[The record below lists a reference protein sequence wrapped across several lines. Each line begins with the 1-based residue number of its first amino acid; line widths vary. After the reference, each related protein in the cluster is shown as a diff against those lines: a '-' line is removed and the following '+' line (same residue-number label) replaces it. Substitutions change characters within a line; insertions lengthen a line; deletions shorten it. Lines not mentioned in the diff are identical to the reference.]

1 MGRKAYVMLP
11 TLQEKDFN
19 RPLIASQQQSFWGH
33 LGEFRSLLIQ
43 SFSLW
48 LVACALAACGFPFL
62 AKGMNWPL
70 LEAAKKNPEL
80 LQGLVTN
87 SPMGVFSVLFQI
99 CFFGGT
105 GLSLPL
111 ILLLWAR
118 FLGPA
123 LSRKEKQRLLPL
135 TLAAFVLFCV
145 GACFSYFW
153 VVPASLSFSMEL
165 NRVFGFKL
173 IWSAADYYRLVCW
186 MSLGIGLC
194 FEFPLVILGLLASG
208 LVSVAKFKSIRGYM
222 LLGIL
227 IVGAAII
234 PGGDPLSL
242 ILLAGPL
249 YGSYELVLCLGTRLE
264 KRRHTSCT

>member
-1 MGRKAYVMLP
+1 MLS
-11 TLQEKDFN
+11 TLPESDLTPDTKPYQ
-19 RPLIASQQQSFWGH
+19 AQSFWGH
-33 LGEFRSLLIQ
+33 LGEFRKLLIQ
-43 SFSLW
+43 SFGVW
-48 LVACALAACGFPFL
+48 LLACIVAACCFPLL
-62 AKGMNWPL
+62 AQSMNWPL
-70 LEAAKKNPEL
+70 YKAAKNNPEL

-105 GLSLPL
+105 ALSSPF
-111 ILLLWAR
+111 LLVLWGR

-123 LSRKEKQRLLPL
+123 LKEKEKKLLLPL
-135 TLAAFVLFCV
+135 SISALALFALGAF
-145 GACFSYFW
+145 FSYYW

-165 NRVFGFKL
+165 NKLFGFKL
-173 IWSAADYYRLVCW
+173 IWSAADYYRLVSW

-194 FEFPLVILGLLASG
+194 FEFPLVVLALLASG
-208 LVSVAKFKSIRGYM
+208 LVSLQRFKSIRGYM

-242 ILLAGPL
+242 ILLAGPM
-249 YGSYELVLCLGTRLE
+249 YASYEGILLLGQKLE
-264 KRRHTSCT
+264 RKRNQNPHERP

>member
-1 MGRKAYVMLP
+1 MLS
-11 TLQEKDFN
+11 TLPERDLSPS
-19 RPLIASQQQSFWGH
+19 RMPSQPQSFWGH
-33 LGEFRSLLIQ
+33 LGEFRKLLIQ

-48 LVACALAACGFPFL
+48 LLGCVLAAFCFPLL

-70 LEAAKKNPEL
+70 YKAAHNNPEL

-105 GLSLPL
+105 GISFP
-111 ILLLWAR
+111 LLLVLWGR

-123 LSRKEKQRLLPL
+123 LKEREKKLLLPL
-135 TLAAFVLFCV
+135 ALSALGLFALGAF
-145 GACFSYFW
+145 FSYYW

-165 NRVFGFKL
+165 NQLFGFKL

-194 FEFPLVILGLLASG
+194 FEFPLVILALLASG
-208 LVSVAKFKSIRGYM
+208 LVSLKRFQAIRGYM

-242 ILLAGPL
+242 ILLAAPM
-249 YGSYELVLCLGTRLE
+249 YASYEGILLLGQRIE
-264 KRRHTSCT
+264 RKRNAKAHADEHS

>member
-1 MGRKAYVMLP
+1 MLS
-11 TLQEKDFN
+11 TLPEKDLN
-19 RPLIASQQQSFWGH
+19 APLIPSKHQSFWSH
-33 LGEFRSLLIQ
+33 LGELRSLLIQ
-43 SFSLW
+43 SFCLW
-48 LVACALAACGFPFL
+48 LLACMVAAFCFPFL

-70 LEAAKKNPEL
+70 FQAAKKNPEL

-105 GLSLPL
+105 GLSLPFIL
-111 ILLLWAR
+111 ILWAR

-123 LSRKEKQRLLPL
+123 LSMREKKLLLPL
-135 TLAAFVLFCV
+135 AMGAFVLFFV

-165 NRVFGFKL
+165 NKLFGFKL

-194 FEFPLVILGLLASG
+194 FEFPLVVLGLLAGG

-249 YGSYELVLCLGTRLE
+249 YGSYELVLFVGNRLE
-264 KRRHTSCT
+264 KRKNNTCP

>member
-1 MGRKAYVMLP
+1 MLS
-11 TLQEKDFN
+11 TLPEKDLYC
-19 RPLIASQQQSFWGH
+19 PTPPSGPQSFWGH
-33 LGEFRSLLIQ
+33 LGEFRKLLIQ
-43 SFSLW
+43 SFSIWFLGC
-48 LVACALAACGFPFL
+48 VLAAFCFPLL

-70 LEAAKKNPEL
+70 YKAAKHNPEL

-105 GLSLPL
+105 GISCPV
-111 ILLLWAR
+111 LLVLWGR

-123 LSRKEKQRLLPL
+123 LKEREKQLLLPL
-135 TLAAFVLFCV
+135 SISALGLFAL
-145 GACFSYFW
+145 GACFSYYW

-165 NRVFGFKL
+165 NKLFGFKL

-194 FEFPLVILGLLASG
+194 FEFPLVILALLASG
-208 LVSVAKFKSIRGYM
+208 LVSLKRFQAIRGYM

-242 ILLAGPL
+242 ILLAAPM
-249 YGSYELVLCLGTRLE
+249 YASYEGILLLGQRMERKRNAKVHADE
-264 KRRHTSCT
+264 KP